1 MSRLP
6 QLAPDALRADQ
17 REVYDAIAGG
27 PRASG
32 KQLFELVA
40 ADGSLNGPFGVMV
53 QAPAVGL
60 QLQELGAAIRYRTS
74 MTDRGREIAILLVA
88 VATRSEFEWYAHERV
103 GRAVG
108 LTDAELLALRE
119 GSFSSADPAEA
130 AIARLST
137 VLLADKRLDDDAYA
151 EIVGVLGET
160 CVVEV
165 TTLVGYYRTLAQ
177 LMDVFA
183 VRAPEQ
189 PARDIAPGEDLR

>member
-6 QLAPDALRADQ
+6 QLSPHVLRPDQ

-32 KQLFELVA
+32 RQLFELTA

-53 QAPAVGL
+53 QAPSVGL
-60 QLQELGAAIRYRTS
+60 QLQELGSAIRYRTS

-88 VATRSEFEWYAHERV
+88 VATQSEFEWYAHERV

-108 LTDAELLALRE
+108 LTEAELLALRE
-119 GSFSSADPAEA
+119 GSFSSDDPAEV
-130 AIARLST
+130 AIARLCT
-137 VLLADKRLDDDAYA
+137 ALLADERLDDGSYA

-183 VRAPEQ
+183 VRAPGQ
-189 PARDIAPGEDLR
+189 SVPVAATREDTR